1 MYQVAIKA
9 VEMQRE
15 VMYEDLARRI
25 AANVSKLFK
34 R

>member
-9 VEMQRE
+9 VELQRDTLN
-15 VMYEDLARRI
+15 EDLARRI
-25 AANVSKLFK
+25 ASNVGKMFK